1 MSPRPARGRPSRS
14 RWAGRAGPL
23 TLLLLL
29 ACGEA
34 APLPRVGRADASEAA
49 LDAGPDPLDAA
60 GPELG
65 PSDAGPF
72 DTRSDCDDDP
82 QACGPGRLRGAAPG
96 CTCLDGCLPGYDW
109 DGRACRPRGDG
120 GAADTGTAE
129 AGLADGAIDA
139 GIDGGVD
146 AALPDSGPRPDAGHG
161 FGQGEGE
168 PCAPTQDDCRR
179 VPGLVCEPPF
189 GGVGDGTCMT
199 ACDPAIA
206 VGGPHPACSGPELR
220 CLALGAPLGAGP
232 AAGRCVRP
240 VEAYGT
246 LDPRDRLSVC
256 RPAPNVRPTPPV
268 AGAPAVCLPLCSL
281 VVPPVG
287 GVALAC
293 VASGPLPACRRDQTF
308 EDGRGNVYGTCTAT
322 VPRGGVCGSLRGLG
336 CLAADRCV
344 LSACRERLGAV
355 CAGAG
360 ACAEAGERCVEIPS
374 TGGAVEGLCQPSC
387 DPFSP
392 GDCGPDGACT
402 LTSSGAAGMLS
413 PYTTCRGR
421 SGRAGQRASCADAFG
436 VGSERAR
443 CDEGFICLPQADGW
457 RDAVCARLC
466 DPAAPARVACDPG
479 SRCIRANA
487 PYGAWGVCF

>member
-1 MSPRPARGRPSRS
+1 MSTGPARGRPSRS
-14 RWAGRAGPL
+14 RWVGRAGPL
-23 TLLLLL
+23 LLLLL

-34 APLPRVGRADASEAA
+34 APLPRVGRADASDVARDAA
-49 LDAGPDPLDAA
+49 LDPLDAA

-65 PSDAGPF
+65 PTDAVGG
-72 DTRSDCDDDP
+72 DVRADCDDDP
-82 QACGPGRLRGAAPG
+82 NACGSGRLRGAAPG
-96 CTCLDGCLPGYDW
+96 CACLDGCLPGYDW
-109 DGRACRPRGDG
+109 DGRICAPRGDG
-120 GAADTGTAE
+120 GPSDLGSAE
-129 AGLADGAIDA
+129 AGLVDGAIDG
-139 GIDGGVD
+139 GID
-146 AALPDSGPRPDAGHG
+146 AAVPDGGPRPDAGHG
-161 FGQGEGE
+161 FGQGE
-168 PCAPTQDDCRR
+168 PCAPSQDDCRR

-189 GGVGDGTCMT
+189 GGVGDGTCMV

-206 VGGPHPACSGPELR
+206 VGGPHPACGGPELR
-220 CLALGAPLGAGP
+220 CLALGADPS
-232 AAGRCVRP
+232 AGRCVRP

-256 RPAPNVRPTPPV
+256 RPAPNLRPTPPS
-268 AGAPAVCLPLCSL
+268 AGAPAVCLPLCSV

-293 VASGPLPACRRDQTF
+293 AAGPLPACRRDQTF

-322 VPRGGVCGSLRGLG
+322 VPRGAVCGSLRGLG
-336 CLAADRCV
+336 CLPADRCV
-344 LSACRERLGAV
+344 LSACRERLGPV
-355 CAGAG
+355 CAGSA

-374 TGGAVEGLCQPSC
+374 TAGSVEGLCQPRC
-387 DPFSP
+387 DPFTP
-392 GDCGPDGACT
+392 GDCGPDAACT

-436 VGSERAR
+436 VGSERGR